1 MNKPH
6 RSVEL
11 LESRIAPATFT
22 VTTNTGTGPGSI
34 YEALDFANFD
44 AGTDT
49 IVFNLP
55 AGSRVITLDN
65 QELLP
70 VLTAKVIIDART
82 QPGYVDSPLVT
93 IDGGANVAGP
103 GLSFQSS
110 AAGSEVYGLKVTR
123 FGEAGIR
130 VGANDM
136 KIMGCELTANFDGLK
151 ISGGENL
158 GVGGPAAAERN
169 VISANLQNGISGVS
183 ANGIVIENAYIGVSA
198 SGLAAAGNGIYGIS
212 LQGASNVTIGGAAKN
227 VISANGFGGIFIE
240 AASGTATIGGNWVG
254 VYADGTFNT
263 ASRNL
268 GAGINVSGSA
278 TFFVGTDG
286 TDGIRNIVANNQGI
300 GIAVGYSGSA
310 TSNIVGNLVGVAP
323 QGASFVAA
331 PNVTGISTQGSG
343 AIRVGGFVEAAFN
356 RIGSNLEYGVTV
368 ESQTTDVAG
377 NIFAN
382 NGFAPVSVYG
392 NPLPAND
399 DDSNFEGDG
408 ITNFPVLAGGFRDDG
423 GVYKLSGAIITSSAS
438 TSLRVDI
445 YGYTAATNTYTYVGS
460 TGASTDSDGNGNFL
474 QPVPGIAGFS
484 QIAAIAV
491 TTTSS
496 VMSPLAAFGVGA
508 EIADAHPLFRAEGN
522 TGVQELMF
530 EVRLLESSATQVS
543 VSVGAVA
550 PLDPA
555 PLAGLGVATA
565 GVDYTIS
572 PATLTFAPGETSKMV
587 TLTILGDT
595 TAELI
600 EYINLGIVSPVGN
613 VVPTDSQ
620 QIVVVTN
627 DDTSLRVAADRKSAT
642 WLDVDGDLVTLK
654 ATKAVLDAADFQM
667 LVDGPLG
674 GQSLF
679 SLNLS
684 DAGAAA
690 KGVNLSF
697 SAKYDTVNRRGDGSV
712 HVGFIDATGV
722 DLGTVTIPGDLG
734 RIAAGDA
741 TLADGSVK
749 SLTLGSWAV
758 VGLNAVDGGGNP
770 ASPFRGKLG
779 KLTVAGDFRGAIVA
793 DTTADGNAAAGAIGA
808 VAIGGDM
815 SIGGLENTGV
825 IIASGAIGPVK
836 IAGEMRG
843 DRATGPVVI
852 QAGST
857 LGKVSVGGMHF
868 AEIYAQGNA
877 NPLKASAAVAIA
889 SVTVRGNVEDSL
901 IAAGRSRFGAFMVPP
916 PLPSNPGAQ
925 IGALTVGGDWT
936 RSSAVAGIDAG
947 ADGSFGTAD
956 DALIAPTSGFTNK
969 PAIVSKIASITVKG
983 HIYGSPGDAASYGFV
998 AQSIGK
1004 FTRGTTVLALNSA
1017 PAPLDLLGLSIHQDV
1032 FLREVS

>member
-1 MNKPH
+1 MECMHIEP
-6 RSVEL
+6 

-22 VTTNTGTGPGSI
+22 VTTNTGSGPGSI

-44 AGTDT
+44 AATDT
-49 IVFNLP
+49 IVFSLP
-55 AGSRVITLDN
+55 EGSRVITLHN

-70 VLTAKVIIDART
+70 VLTTKVIIDART

-103 GLSFQSS
+103 GLQFQSG

-130 VGANDM
+130 VDANDM
-136 KIMGCELTANFDGLK
+136 KIMGCELTANVDGLK
-151 ISGGENL
+151 VFGGENL
-158 GVGGPAAAERN
+158 RVGGPAAAERN
-169 VISANLQNGISGVS
+169 VISANFQNGISGVF

-212 LQGASNVTIGGAAKN
+212 LQGAANATIGGAAKN
-227 VISANGFGGIFIE
+227 VISANGFGGIYIE
-240 AASGTATIGGNWVG
+240 EASGTATIGGNWVG

-263 ASRNL
+263 AGRNL
-268 GAGINVSGSA
+268 GAGINVSGNA
-278 TFFVGTDG
+278 TFLVGTDG

-300 GIAVGYSGSA
+300 GIAVGYSGQA
-310 TSNIVGNLVGVAP
+310 TSRIVGNLVGVAP
-323 QGASFVAA
+323 QGVDFVAA
-331 PNVTGISTQGSG
+331 PNVTGIYTQGSG

-356 RIGSNLEYGVTV
+356 RIGSNLEYGVAV

-382 NGFAPVSVYG
+382 NGFLPVSIFG
-392 NPLPAND
+392 NPTPVND

-408 ITNFPVLAGGFRDDG
+408 ITNFPVLAGGFRDDAG
-423 GVYKLSGAIITSSAS
+423 TYKVSGAIITSSPG

-445 YGYTAATNTYTYVGS
+445 YGYMAATNTYTYVGS
-460 TGASTDSDGNGNFL
+460 TGASTDSDGNGSFIE
-474 QPVPGIAGFS
+474 PVPGIAGFS

-491 TTTSS
+491 TNTSS

-508 EIADAHPLFRAEGN
+508 EIADAHPLSRAEGN
-522 TGVQELMF
+522 TGGQELTF

-550 PLDPA
+550 PLDPN

-620 QIVVVTN
+620 QIVIVTN

-697 SAKYDTVNRRGDGSV
+697 TAKYDGTNKRGDGSV
-712 HVGFIDATGV
+712 HIGFIDATGV
-722 DLGTVTIPGDLG
+722 DLGTAAIPGDLG

-741 TLADGSVK
+741 IFADGSVK
-749 SLTLGSWAV
+749 SLTLGSWGV
-758 VGLNAVDGGGNP
+758 VGLNAVNGDGKPG
-770 ASPFRGKLG
+770 SPFRGKLG
-779 KLTVAGDFRGAIVA
+779 KLTVAGDFRGAVIV
-793 DTTADGNAAAGAIGA
+793 DTTADNNAAAGSIGSIT
-808 VAIGGDM
+808 IGGDM
-815 SIGGLENTGV
+815 SLGAHEKTGV
-825 IIASGAIGPVK
+825 IVASGPIGTVK

-843 DRATGPVVI
+843 DRVSGQAFI
-852 QAGST
+852 QAGTT
-857 LGKVSVGGMHF
+857 LGKVGVGGMHF
-868 AEIYAQGNA
+868 AGIYAAGNA

-889 SVTVRGNVEDSL
+889 SVTVRGSVEDST
-901 IAAGRSRFGAFMVPP
+901 IAAGITTIGTFMAAP
-916 PLPSNPGAQ
+916 PLPANPDAQ
-925 IGALTVGGDWT
+925 LGALTVGGDWT
-936 RSSAVAGIDAG
+936 RSSAVAGVSAG
-947 ADGSFGTAD
+947 ADGFFGTED
-956 DALIAPTSGFTNK
+956 DTLATPTTGFNNK
-969 PAIVSKIASITVKG
+969 TAILSKIASITIKG
-983 HIYGSPGDAASYGFV
+983 HIYGSPGDSASYGFV
-998 AQSIGK
+998 AQNFGK
-1004 FTRGTTVLALNSA
+1004 FTRGTTVLPLN
-1017 PAPLDLLGLSIHQDV
+1017 PAASPLDVLGLSIHQDV
-1032 FLREVS
+1032 FLREVI